1 MINRS
6 FRIPKRGDADVAF
19 LGVEIKDAII
29 VIGSVFVGLFCGSAL
44 DMGNVGYL
52 GMPFGGYVL
61 NRWYI
66 DWQSKTLPGALR
78 NFLFSLGL
86 AGYSESLKSQKT
98 VFIGNN
104 QIINP
109 SASQVVD
116 EYMKKATR
124 SPANGNESA

>member
-6 FRIPKRGDADVAF
+6 FRIPKRGDAGVAF
-19 LGVEIKDAII
+19 LGVEIQDAII

-52 GMPFGGYVL
+52 GIPIAGYAV
-61 NRWYI
+61 NRLYI
-66 DWQSKTLPGALR
+66 DWQSKTLPGAFR
-78 NFLFSLGL
+78 NFLFSLGF

-98 VFIGNN
+98 VFIGDN

-109 SASQVVD
+109 AASQVVD